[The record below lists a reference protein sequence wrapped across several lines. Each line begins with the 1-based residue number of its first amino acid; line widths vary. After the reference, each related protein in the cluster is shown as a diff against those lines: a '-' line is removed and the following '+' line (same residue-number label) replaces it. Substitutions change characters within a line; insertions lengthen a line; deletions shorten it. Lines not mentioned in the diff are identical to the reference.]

1 MGLVGVTAKDA
12 YSVRKGSYPT
22 LGEDE
27 EVP

>member
-1 MGLVGVTAKDA
+1 MGLVGAIAKNA